1 MLYFIINI
9 EIVVYMDGSLV
20 IQKVGKWGMRIKKRV
35 YYVKEKYIIRK
46 IDDLIVK
53 EKVVLFGEQ
62 DKYFLCIL
70 SYYLMIEY
78 NIQKKCL
85 FRFVYLIM
93 KIYSIID
100 CKDKQFN

>member
-35 YYVKEKYIIRK
+35 YYVKEKYIIKK

-70 SYYLMIEY
+70 SYYFMIEY